1 MQYQRWVN
9 HRLYDGN
16 GGDVQGPIPINLM
29 WVAAA
34 AAEET
39 FQGSPLARAWLDLFR
54 AQLSSDDNY
63 WLRWRGDLAES
74 SELRRAYSGLYGRF
88 FARALLQQHLGFT
101 SFLSLQRNGLK
112 VGAAV
117 EVERTSAGDIP
128 DWIAWSPTHK
138 RYVLAEAKGSLVAKD
153 FLKAGTPNCIKEGK
167 KQFSR
172 VRVLVN
178 GVEHDPL
185 RWVAASRWA
194 TDTRPGGPATALWD
208 PPVPDHSF
216 APEEADRHQ
225 EAMHRAWL
233 ESIAP
238 GFGLRTAQDFSNA
251 ERSQLGVAV
260 FAPPGGIEADL
271 RDGSLKVEAP
281 PKVLPDDAD
290 RPASYQAE
298 ETSRSGSSFDRDGKE
313 GNGGTKDTSEDEKKG
328 PDALESH
335 EFYKNS
341 SLLEPHAGEQTIHF
355 GRYVTA
361 AVTRFGIAPVRAQ
374 RDLEALLRLQDR
386 IRKGEEATAM
396 LVCIPLSD
404 LKSGERKVIW
414 NDAAG
419 ISQSGGLSVFD
430 LEKVEI
436 DMSDKIL

>member
-9 HRLYDGN
+9 HRLNDGN

-39 FQGSPLARAWLDLFR
+39 FQGSPLARAWLSLFR
-54 AQLSSDDNY
+54 SQLSSGDKY
-63 WLRWRGDLAES
+63 WLCWRGDLAES

-112 VGAAV
+112 VNSAV

-128 DWIAWSPTHK
+128 DWIAWSPTHQ
-138 RYVLAEAKGSLVAKD
+138 RHVLAEAKGSLTAND
-153 FLKAGTPNCIKEGK
+153 FLKAGTPKCIEEGK

-178 GVEHDPL
+178 GVERHPL
-185 RWVAASRWA
+185 KWVAASRWA
-194 TDTRPGGPATALWD
+194 TDSRLGEPATALWD
-208 PPVPDHSF
+208 PPTPDQSF
-216 APEEADRHQ
+216 TPEEADLHQ
-225 EAMHRAWL
+225 AAMHRAWL
-233 ESIAP
+233 DSIAR

-251 ERSQLGVAV
+251 ERSHLGVAV

-271 RDGSLKVEAP
+271 RDTSLKVEAP
-281 PKVLPDDAD
+281 PEVRPDDAD
-290 RPASYQAE
+290 RFASYQAE
-298 ETSRSGSSFDRDGKE
+298 EITRNGSSFDRDSRE
-313 GNGGTKDTSEDEKKG
+313 GNGGTEHTSENEKKG
-328 PDALESH
+328 PAALKSH
-335 EFYKNS
+335 TFYEDS
-341 SLLEPHAGEQTIHF
+341 SLLEPHAGEQTVHF
-355 GRYVTA
+355 GRYVTS
-361 AVTRFGIAPVRAQ
+361 AVTRFGISPVRAQ
-374 RDLEALLRLQDR
+374 RDLDELLRLQDR

-396 LVCIPLSD
+396 LVCIPLD
-404 LKSGERKVIW
+404 DQKLGKRKVIW

-419 ISQSGGLSVFD
+419 ISQIGGLSVFD

-436 DMSDKIL
+436 DMSDKIS